1 MSFICVVVVDD
12 DEEDDDVVVD
22 DDGALRFWVDWEYF
36 LIILPSVALLGSSN
50 LRNCCSCITVQQKA
64 NQVVVGTKRG
74 FTPAA
79 PVIL

>member
-12 DEEDDDVVVD
+12 DEDDDVVVD

-74 FTPAA
+74 FTSAA